1 MTQEKEINSSVIDEP
16 QEIPHQETL
25 TVWGLAW
32 PSILNNLLFSLVG
45 LVSIYAVG
53 HIGTE
58 AVAAVGTGQRIFW
71 IFQAIIMAIMAGTT
85 ALVARAAG
93 ARDLEEAA
101 QVTRASIGLCVA
113 LAFVAMTVVF
123 MSGEAIINIFGLDQE
138 TKKLALNYLY
148 VLIIF
153 TPAFSISMVIGTAQR
168 AAGDAKTPLLISVF
182 ANVINI
188 FLLLGFVNGRFGL
201 PQLGSVGAALSG
213 GIAFS
218 LASILAVALWLGN
231 YLLIKVGESG
241 SLSKARINRII
252 HVAYPAAMEAIVFQL
267 GLLSFFWI
275 VALYGTAPVAAY
287 NIGVNLLMV
296 SFTVGGGFAM
306 AGATLTGQQLGA
318 KNPAGAMK
326 SGYEAAGMT
335 VISMGLLGVLVA
347 FYARELS
354 SFFIDDLEVINY
366 TVKFV
371 IIFAV
376 IQPFMALE
384 FALSG
389 ALRGA
394 GDTRSPLI
402 ITLVGLVLVRVP
414 LAYILYKSGLGVVW
428 VFGTLIADY
437 SLKALLFMIRYRSKR
452 WMKALSD

>member
-1 MTQEKEINSSVIDEP
+1 MTEQIQKKLSSLDEP
-16 QEIPHQETL
+16 QELPHQETL

-53 HIGTE
+53 NIGTE

-85 ALVARAAG
+85 ALVARAVG
-93 ARDLEEAA
+93 AENIEEAA

-113 LAFVAMTVVF
+113 LAFLAMAIVLF
-123 MSGEAIINIFGLDQE
+123 SGESIINLFGLDEE
-138 TKKLALNYLY
+138 TKRLSLNYLY
-148 VLIIF
+148 VLIVF
-153 TPAFSISMVIGTAQR
+153 TPAFSISMVINTSLR
-168 AAGDAKTPLLISVF
+168 AAGDAKTPLLIGIF

-188 FLLLGFVNGRFGL
+188 FLLLGLVNGKFGL
-201 PQLGSVGAALSG
+201 PLLGTIGAALSG

-218 LASILAVALWLGN
+218 LASILGIGLWLGN
-231 YLLIKVGESG
+231 YLIIRVGQSG
-241 SLSKARINRII
+241 SLSKERIQRII

-287 NIGVNLLMV
+287 NIGINLLMV
-296 SFTVGGGFAM
+296 SFTVGGGFAI
-306 AGATLTGQQLGA
+306 AGATLTGQKLGA
-318 KNPAGAMK
+318 KNPDGAMK

-335 VISMGLLGVLVA
+335 VLSMGILGVIVA
-347 FYARELS
+347 YYSRELA
-354 SFFIDDLEVINY
+354 SFFIDDPEVVNY
-366 TVKFV
+366 VVNFV
-371 IIFAV
+371 IIFAI
-376 IQPFMALE
+376 IQPFMAIE
-384 FALSG
+384 FSLSG

-402 ITLVGLVLVRVP
+402 ITLVGLILVRVP
-414 LAYILYKSGLGVVW
+414 LAYVLYKGGLGVEW

-437 SLKALLFMIRYRSKR
+437 ILKAFLFMIRYRSKR

>member
-1 MTQEKEINSSVIDEP
+1 MTQELTDKSSRESEP

-32 PSILNNLLFSLVG
+32 PSILNNLLFTLVG

-53 HIGTE
+53 NIGTQ

-85 ALVARAAG
+85 ALVARAVG
-93 ARDLEEAA
+93 SKNLEEAA
-101 QVTRASIGLCVA
+101 QITRASIGLCVG
-113 LAFVAMTVVF
+113 LAFIVIAIVF
-123 MSGEAIINIFGLDQE
+123 LTGESIINIFGLDEE

-153 TPAFSISMVIGTAQR
+153 TPAFSISMVMGTALR
-168 AAGDAKTPLLISVF
+168 ASGDAKTPLLIGLF
-182 ANVINI
+182 ANGINI
-188 FLLLGFVNGRFGL
+188 FFLLGLVNGKFGL
-201 PQLGSVGAALSG
+201 PHLGTIGAALSG

-218 LASILAVALWLGN
+218 LASILSIALWLGN
-231 YLLIKVGESG
+231 YLIIRIGKSG
-241 SLSKARINRII
+241 SLSKKRIQRII

-287 NIGVNLLMV
+287 NIGINLLMV
-296 SFTVGGGFAM
+296 SFTVGGGFAI
-306 AGATLTGQQLGA
+306 AGATLTGQKLGA
-318 KNPAGAMK
+318 KNPDGAMK

-335 VISMGLLGVLVA
+335 VLSMGILGIIVA
-347 FYARELS
+347 YYSRELA
-354 SFFIDDLEVINY
+354 SFFIDDPDVVNY
-366 TVKFV
+366 VVNFV
-371 IIFAV
+371 IIFAI
-376 IQPFMALE
+376 IQPFMAIE
-384 FALSG
+384 FSLSG

-402 ITLVGLVLVRVP
+402 ITLVGLILVRVP
-414 LAYILYKSGLGVVW
+414 LAYVLYKGGLGVEW

-437 SLKALLFMIRYRSKR
+437 ILKAFLFMIRYRSKR

>member
-1 MTQEKEINSSVIDEP
+1 MTQKTDISSSSKDGS

-85 ALVARAAG
+85 ALVARAIG
-93 ARDLEEAA
+93 EKKPDEAS

-113 LAFVAMTVVF
+113 LAFIAMAIVSF
-123 MSGEAIINIFGLDQE
+123 SGESILNLFGLDEE
-138 TKKLALNYLY
+138 TKNLSLNYLY
-148 VLIIF
+148 ILIMF
-153 TPAFSISMVIGTAQR
+153 TPAFSIAMVLGTAQR
-168 AAGDAKTPLLISVF
+168 AAGDAKTPLLLGVF

-188 FLLLGFVNGRFGL
+188 FLLLGLVNGRFGL
-201 PQLGSVGAALSG
+201 PELGTIGAALSG

-218 LASILAVALWLGN
+218 LASLLGIALWLGD
-231 YLLIKVGESG
+231 YLIIGIGKPG
-241 SLSKARINRII
+241 SLSKKRLKRII
-252 HVAYPAAMEAIVFQL
+252 NVAYPAAMEAVVFQL

-287 NIGVNLLMV
+287 NIGINLLMV
-296 SFTVGGGFAM
+296 SFTVGGGFAI

-318 KNPAGAMK
+318 KNPDGAMK

-335 VISMGLLGVLVA
+335 VLSMGILGIIVA
-347 FYARELS
+347 YYARDLAG
-354 SFFIDDLEVINY
+354 FFINDPEVINY
-366 TVKFV
+366 TVNFV
-371 IIFAV
+371 IIFAI

-414 LAYILYKSGLGVVW
+414 LAYALYKSGLGVEW

-437 SLKALLFMIRYRSKR
+437 VLKAILFMIRYRSKR
-452 WMKALSD
+452 WMKALSG